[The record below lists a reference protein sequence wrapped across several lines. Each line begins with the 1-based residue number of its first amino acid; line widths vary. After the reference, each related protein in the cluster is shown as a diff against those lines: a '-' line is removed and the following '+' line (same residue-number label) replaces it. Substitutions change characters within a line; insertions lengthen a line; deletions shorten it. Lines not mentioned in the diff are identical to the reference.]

1 MTAVRLI
8 GLLVGLVIVASLLGG
23 GQLVGIPA
31 LFVFLV
37 TVLLVAVRGSR
48 PIVGGSRHSA
58 RGLPYFARYAF
69 NLEALPEILIG
80 AFAGL
85 AIVAYVL
92 PDATLQQQAAASYVV
107 VFALYLSSGLVAN
120 LVLGIGGVVTTV
132 LALLKD
138 DGRTPPL
145 SRQDTMLLTGLVL
158 LVAGVYLAAHLGF
171 FGFARRLAFRMPWD
185 AKVLAV
191 FGVLETL
198 LFVVRPNGLVIWE
211 GAPPLARPGA
221 LVLVVAIAILGS
233 FTPGFTVLVLL
244 AVAVALG
251 QAILLAVELE
261 LLAAQPAMPSLTQPC
276 RDPVADTFWVLGFV
290 GVASVATSLRGGRS

>member
-1 MTAVRLI
+1 MTAVRLV

-23 GQLVGIPA
+23 GQLVRIPA
-31 LFVFLV
+31 LLMFLV

-92 PDATLQQQAAASYVV
+92 PDATPQQAVASYVV
-107 VFALYLSSGLVAN
+107 VFALYLSSGLLAN
-120 LVLGIGGVVTTV
+120 VVLGIGGVVTTL
-132 LALLKD
+132 LALLKN
-138 DGRTPPL
+138 DGCTPPL

-171 FGFARRLAFRMPWD
+171 FGFARRLAFRMTWD

-191 FGVLETL
+191 FGVLEAL

-221 LVLVVAIAILGS
+221 VVLIVAIAILGS
-233 FTPGFTVLVLL
+233 FAPGFMVLVLL

-251 QAILLAVELE
+251 QAVLLAVELD
-261 LLAAQPAMPSLTQPC
+261 LLAAQPATPSLTQPC
-276 RDPVADTFWVLGFV
+276 RDPIADTFWMLGFV